1 MTEDK
6 QKNILQRS
14 QLDKYHKCCGCIWYS
29 RETDVLFCPF
39 HTCVKEKKG
48 FGGKDDN

>member
-1 MTEDK
+1 MAEEK
-6 QKNILQRS
+6 KKNMQQRS
-14 QLDKYHKCCGCIWYS
+14 QLDKYHKCYGCIWYS

-39 HTCVKEKKG
+39 HSCVRKKKG